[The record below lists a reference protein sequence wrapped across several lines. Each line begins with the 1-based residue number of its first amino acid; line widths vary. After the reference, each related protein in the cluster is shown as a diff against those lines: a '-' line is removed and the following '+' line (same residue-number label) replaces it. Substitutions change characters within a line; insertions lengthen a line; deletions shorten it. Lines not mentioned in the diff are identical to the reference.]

1 MLPARSSL
9 AGFACRSGALLLA
22 HALFPEHT
30 QHLLAWLAV
39 PVAVADSIGVL
50 AAATPEAAQKAVS
63 SKAQGLKGRLQRQRG
78 AGDGVGW
85 VDGVAGVVAGSLHTF
100 RSMSG
105 EGAGDQQSACVLA
118 LQVTYIQLYAGAA
131 MLPKQTM

>member
-1 MLPARSSL
+1 M
-9 AGFACRSGALLLA
+9 
-22 HALFPEHT
+22 FPEHT

-50 AAATPEAAQKAVS
+50 AAATPEPAQKAVS

-131 MLPKQTM
+131 MLPKQTMQQDCASV